1 VTFRLQRRLSHAAP
15 TLDSPGI
22 RRLARVVQKSGRQ
35 SGEMLIKIDRG
46 TPRQD
51 ADALCDTCRH
61 SRIRRGRRLE
71 EELVICDALGM
82 HPVQIIFK
90 VTSCS
95 DYIDDREPSYHE
107 LFEKAWILRPASKQ
121 RAAGFVRA
129 SDLTAKETALFF
141 DDPGE

>member
-1 VTFRLQRRLSHAAP
+1 
-15 TLDSPGI
+15 
-22 RRLARVVQKSGRQ
+22 
-35 SGEMLIKIDRG
+35 MLIKIDRG
-46 TPRQD
+46 TSIQEGE
-51 ADALCDTCRH
+51 ALCDTCRH

-71 EELVICDALGM
+71 EEIVICDALAM

-129 SDLTAKETALFF
+129 SDLSAKETACFF
-141 DDPGE
+141 GDPME